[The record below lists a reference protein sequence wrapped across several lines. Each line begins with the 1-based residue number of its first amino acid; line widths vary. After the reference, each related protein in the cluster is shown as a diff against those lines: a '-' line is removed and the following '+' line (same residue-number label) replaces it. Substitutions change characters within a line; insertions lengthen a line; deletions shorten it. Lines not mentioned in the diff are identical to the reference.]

1 MRPLLTRLAVAAEPS
16 AWREAGFQVDGQN
29 ATAGAVTIS
38 LGGAG
43 SGKRITGWELAG
55 LGSTELDGLPTG
67 RASDAPAAAPAAAHP
82 NGVTRLDHVV
92 AFSPDLDRTVSALE
106 AAGLDLRRVREGPT
120 AAGARRQAFFRVGD
134 PLLEVIEHPPGT
146 EAAQHLDAP
155 ARFWGLAFVVRD
167 LEESAARLGQ
177 LLGDPRDAIQPGR
190 RIATVRR
197 EAALGVPV
205 ALMSSED

>member
-146 EAAQHLDAP
+146 EAAQRP
-155 ARFWGLAFVVRD
+155 RRARPFLGPGVRRAGPRG
-167 LEESAARLGQ
+167 ERGAARAA
-177 LLGDPRDAIQPGR
+177 PRRAREMRSSRAAGSRPCAAR
-190 RIATVRR
+190 RRWAS
-197 EAALGVPV
+197 PWP
-205 ALMSSED
+205 